1 MKTLIDLDENLLEEA
16 MSVTGKQTKKATVVE
31 ALEQV
36 VRRALALSY
45 LEKLR
50 GGLVSDLDDQRIVD
64 QAQR

>member
-36 VRRALALSY
+36 VRRAHALSY